1 MKKGKKNIFIIAII
15 LLILIIFGLF
25 LFRFINRGELI
36 ELTASEV
43 IYKIENKESFVLC
56 MSSTKCDHCA
66 SYKPK
71 LERVS
76 KKYNLDT
83 YYIDINLYSEEELN
97 NLKKYISVS
106 KSTPTTA
113 LIKNGEEGTASSRI
127 IGNASSEQ
135 IVEKLKKNGF
145 IK

>member
-1 MKKGKKNIFIIAII
+1 MKKGKKSIVIIVII
-15 LLILIIFGLF
+15 LLVLIISGLA

-43 IYKIENKESFVLC
+43 IEKMENKESFVLC
-56 MSSTKCDHCA
+56 MSSTECTHCA

-76 KKYNLDT
+76 RKYNLDT
-83 YYIDINLYSEEELN
+83 FYIDINLYSDEELN
-97 NLKKYISVS
+97 LLKKYISVS

>member
-1 MKKGKKNIFIIAII
+1 MKMSNKKILTIASI
-15 LLILIIFGLF
+15 LVVLIVSGLVF
-25 LFRFINRGELI
+25 LYFFNRGKLI
-36 ELTASEV
+36 ELTVNEV
-43 IYKIENKESFVLC
+43 IEKIENKESFVLC
-56 MSSTKCDHCA
+56 MSSTECTHCD

-71 LERVS
+71 LKRVS

-83 YYIDINLYSEEELN
+83 YYIDINLYSDKELN

-113 LIKNGEEGTASSRI
+113 LIKNGEEGTASNRI
-127 IGNASSEQ
+127 FGNASNEE

>member
-1 MKKGKKNIFIIAII
+1 MKKNKNVTIIIV
-15 LLILIIFGLF
+15 GLF
-25 LFRFINRGELI
+25 VLIVSIVCFFYFFNRGKLI
-36 ELTASEV
+36 ELNVNQV
-43 IYKIENKESFVLC
+43 IEKINNKESFVLC
-56 MSSTKCDHCA
+56 MSSSECVHCD
-66 SYKPK
+66 SFKPK

-76 KKYNLDT
+76 KKYNFDT
-83 YYIDINLYSEEELN
+83 YYIDINIYSDEELN
-97 NLKKYISVS
+97 ELKKYISVS